1 VAVNNGKL
9 VRICN
14 AVFCSAGKAAAR
26 QDKRNRGA
34 PTMITKNALIEKLAE
49 LEHQQWMSWVKA
61 VGNDVTPQR
70 QAKWAPLM
78 IPYSELSE
86 ASKEQD
92 REWARKVLEI
102 ISATGH
108 D

>member
-1 VAVNNGKL
+1 M
-9 VRICN
+9 
-14 AVFCSAGKAAAR
+14 
-26 QDKRNRGA
+26 
-34 PTMITKNALIEKLAE
+34 TTKNELLEKLAE
-49 LEHQQWMSWVKA
+49 LEHRQWMSWVRA
-61 VGNDVTPQR
+61 VGKDVTPQQ

-86 ASKEQD
+86 NSKEQD

-102 ISATGH
+102 ISASGH

>member
-1 VAVNNGKL
+1 M
-9 VRICN
+9 
-14 AVFCSAGKAAAR
+14 
-26 QDKRNRGA
+26 
-34 PTMITKNALIEKLAE
+34 TTKNELLEKLAE
-49 LEHQQWMSWVKA
+49 LEHQQWMSWVRA
-61 VGNDVTPQR
+61 VGTDVTPQR

-86 ASKEQD
+86 DSKEQD

-102 ISATGH
+102 ISASGH